1 MNTDFPTRLSPLPSG
16 DLMLIQDGAGR
27 ELAVFGGTVWVT
39 QSNDGRDIFLHHGDT
54 FRIEQDGTTI
64 VEALADAQVVLLPPT
79 LDAPVP
85 TGPSLALAGSAALA
99 IVCGFALGLYGGNEP
114 LHASA
119 AQLAVHAELHR

>member
-16 DLMLIQDGAGR
+16 DLMLIRDGVGR
-27 ELAVFGGTVWVT
+27 ELAVFGGSVWVT
-39 QSNDGRDIFLHHGDT
+39 QANDERDIFLRHGDT

-64 VEALADAQVVLLPPT
+64 VEALADAQVVLLPAA
-79 LDAPVP
+79 LDAPAP
-85 TGPSLALAGSAALA
+85 AESSMALAGSAALA

-119 AQLAVHAELHR
+119 AQLAAHADLDR